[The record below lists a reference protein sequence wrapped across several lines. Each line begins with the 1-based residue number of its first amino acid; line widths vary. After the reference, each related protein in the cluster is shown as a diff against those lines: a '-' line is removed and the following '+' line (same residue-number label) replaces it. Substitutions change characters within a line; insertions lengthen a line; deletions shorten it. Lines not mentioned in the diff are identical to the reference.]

1 MDEASGAG
9 VARDAALTAAVE
21 ARATMTRFSGGLTG
35 GAGTDGDSFEYLD
48 HTADVQ
54 LHSWGGSMERA
65 MEAALAAMFNVMTD
79 IKRVDVDPSL
89 TREVEAQG
97 HDGLSLLFALLDEF
111 LFLFHSE
118 GFAVKKA
125 TVVGQVDREAWKV
138 RVKANHSPPAAG
150 RVPLPHPCSRARAR
164 EVALPRKA
172 GDKGLRSDRSG
183 RSSLD
188 VGE

>member
-1 MDEASGAG
+1 MDEASEAG

-35 GAGTDGDSFEYLD
+35 GAGTDGDNFEYLD

-89 TREVEAQG
+89 TREVEARG

-125 TVVGQVDREAWKV
+125 TVVGEVDREAWKV
-138 RVKANHSPPAAG
+138 RVKAEGEAFDLSK
-150 RVPLPHPCSRARAR
+150 HPQGT
-164 EVALPRKA
+164 EVKA
-172 GDKGLRSDRSG
+172 ITYSNMQINEDSSG
-183 RSSLD
+183 YTNIYVIVD
-188 VGE
+188 I